1 MKLYSAQTSQA
12 IDRDAIENHGI
23 PGILLM
29 KRAAW
34 FAFDVLEQHIIAKL
48 PANSG
53 MTKQLL
59 IVCGTG
65 NNGGDGFM
73 LAQYAK
79 IHGFNVTVALLG
91 EPAKIKND
99 ARIAFEEMQQCG
111 LSAEAFDIKQIHEA
125 DVIIDAIFG
134 TGLNKNISDHYEIA
148 IKAINQSHKPVLA
161 IDIPSGVNADC
172 GALWGQ
178 AVQATHTC
186 TFITQKLGLYT
197 AQGQEHSGKIH
208 FSNLHLDKPI
218 YKKHAPIA
226 RHHTLKFWLNKRP
239 SRSASHHKG
248 KAGTSGL
255 IGGNYTMMGAIQL
268 AGLASLKSGSGLI
281 KIITQAE
288 HAIGITQALPELM
301 CYSQSKLSTVL
312 NQVNAIGIGPG
323 LGEDSWA
330 QTLFDEAIHSTQ
342 PKVID
347 ADALKLLKPRVEH
360 IKLKNWVLTPHP
372 GEAAMLLDWST
383 QQIQNNRVAAIK
395 ALHSLFGGVIVLK
408 GNGSLIY
415 DGQNLEICTAGN
427 AGMAVGGMGDVLT
440 GAITSFLAQ
449 GLSLW
454 DAANL
459 GVSAHAHA
467 GDIMAQQNGQPGLT
481 PSEVAQTIGQLL
493 AYGCH
498 PPASH

>member
-218 YKKHAPIA
+218 YKKH
-226 RHHTLKFWLNKRP
+226 
-239 SRSASHHKG
+239 
-248 KAGTSGL
+248 
-255 IGGNYTMMGAIQL
+255 
-268 AGLASLKSGSGLI
+268 
-281 KIITQAE
+281 
-288 HAIGITQALPELM
+288 
-301 CYSQSKLSTVL
+301 
-312 NQVNAIGIGPG
+312 
-323 LGEDSWA
+323 
-330 QTLFDEAIHSTQ
+330 
-342 PKVID
+342 
-347 ADALKLLKPRVEH
+347 
-360 IKLKNWVLTPHP
+360 
-372 GEAAMLLDWST
+372 
-383 QQIQNNRVAAIK
+383 
-395 ALHSLFGGVIVLK
+395 
-408 GNGSLIY
+408 
-415 DGQNLEICTAGN
+415 
-427 AGMAVGGMGDVLT
+427 
-440 GAITSFLAQ
+440 
-449 GLSLW
+449 
-454 DAANL
+454 
-459 GVSAHAHA
+459 
-467 GDIMAQQNGQPGLT
+467 DIW
-481 PSEVAQTIGQLL
+481 
-493 AYGCH
+493 
-498 PPASH
+498 